1 MEALSLWVVD
11 VGKIVIFLGLCKLG
25 FNMLWKAFSGHGNI
39 F

>member
-1 MEALSLWVVD
+1 MEALSEWIVE

-25 FNMLWKAFSGHGNI
+25 FGMFWRAFSGHGNI